1 MRILI
6 LGGTGLLGS
15 KLASQLK
22 HHDVQIL
29 SRNRAPN
36 TIYGDFATL
45 QSIESWLPLLTDI
58 DVVINAV
65 GIFNETATQNFAD
78 IHIHAPLAL
87 FAACE
92 KMGGKRVIQVSA
104 LGAAPDAV
112 TAYWRSKG
120 QADASLCA
128 SALHWNIIRPSLV
141 YAENGVSSRV
151 MCRIASLPLLPNLQ
165 GCRDVQPVH
174 LDDVIWLLMHLIEE
188 PLISKKIIDVV
199 GATALPISQ
208 WWQQLRLAM
217 GMRPAIVI
225 NIYPWM
231 QSCASA
237 VAQYLPWSLFNR
249 ESLAMLRVGNCADV
263 QPFAELLGRLP
274 KAALP
279 AANEALS
286 VRQAAQFSWML
297 PMLRVSLAL
306 VWFLTAATSLWGWP
320 RSESYALLASA
331 GIPTEWQSLLFYGSV
346 TMDALFGWACLFN
359 VAWRWQLLLVLFY
372 SVVIGVAMPDFLLH
386 PFGPLLKNLPIL
398 ALLVLFDQLAVKHQ
412 PISDFK

>member
-1 MRILI
+1 
-6 LGGTGLLGS
+6 
-15 KLASQLK
+15 
-22 HHDVQIL
+22 
-29 SRNRAPN
+29 
-36 TIYGDFATL
+36 
-45 QSIESWLPLLTDI
+45 
-58 DVVINAV
+58 
-65 GIFNETATQNFAD
+65 
-78 IHIHAPLAL
+78 
-87 FAACE
+87 
-92 KMGGKRVIQVSA
+92 
-104 LGAAPDAV
+104 
-112 TAYWRSKG
+112 
-120 QADASLCA
+120 
-128 SALHWNIIRPSLV
+128 
-141 YAENGVSSRV
+141 
-151 MCRIASLPLLPNLQ
+151 
-165 GCRDVQPVH
+165 
-174 LDDVIWLLMHLIEE
+174 
-188 PLISKKIIDVV
+188 
-199 GATALPISQ
+199 
-208 WWQQLRLAM
+208 M
-217 GMRPAIVI
+217 GMPPAPVI
-225 NIYPWM
+225 KLFPWM

-331 GIPTEWQSLLFYGSV
+331 GIPTEWQALLFYGSV
-346 TMDALFGWACLFN
+346 AMDTLFGWACLFN
-359 VAWRWQLLLVLFY
+359 VAWRCQLLLVLFY

-412 PISDFK
+412 PISGFK